1 MAALI
6 TYRSTKTVHAMLI
19 YSIVI
24 NPDYTAT
31 ISDANGNCLD
41 VSSDYVLREKPR
53 SGGYYMLNGDGFE
66 SFIEKALFESDF
78 AES

>member
-1 MAALI
+1 MATLT
-6 TYRSTKTVHAMLI
+6 TYRATKTVQAMLI

-31 ISDANGNCLD
+31 ITDVNGNGLD

-66 SFIEKALFESDF
+66 SFIDKTLFESDF

>member
-1 MAALI
+1 MSTLI
-6 TYRSTKTVHAMLI
+6 TYRSTKTVQAMLI
-19 YSIVI
+19 ENIAI

-31 ISDANGNCLD
+31 ITDSNGQELA

-53 SGGYYMLNGDGFE
+53 AGGYYMLNGEGFE
-66 SFIEKALFESDF
+66 SFIDKELFESDF